1 MHHDSMNLNNRTNSM
16 EGKAMV
22 VRFAKHPVR
31 LLPFGGI
38 LEFEKDID
46 TLFQDF
52 LGGSRSRPFASGCPA
67 MDMAEQGNETVVVM
81 ELPGVKKEDL
91 KVVVEDGFL
100 TVSGER
106 KEHALPENSRWV
118 RNEIAAGNFSR
129 TIELP
134 HAVKDQGISAELV
147 NGLLTIVLPKADEV
161 RPRQISVK

>member
-1 MHHDSMNLNNRTNSM
+1 
-16 EGKAMV
+16 MV
-22 VRFAKHPVR
+22 MRFAKHPAH
-31 LLPFGGI
+31 LIPFGGGQ
-38 LEFEKDID
+38 EFEKDID
-46 TLFQDF
+46 TLFKDF
-52 LGGSRSRPFASGCPA
+52 LVGPRSRLLASGCPA
-67 MDMAEQGNETVVVM
+67 MDIAEQGNETVLVM

>member
-1 MHHDSMNLNNRTNSM
+1 M
-16 EGKAMV
+16 EGKTMV
-22 VRFAKHPVR
+22 VRFAKQPAR

-46 TLFQDF
+46 SLFQEF
-52 LGGSRSRPFASGCPA
+52 LGGSRSQGFAPGCPA
-67 MDMAEQGNETVVVM
+67 MDIAEHGNETVVVL

-91 KVVVEDGFL
+91 KVVVEDGIL

-118 RNEIAAGNFSR
+118 RNEIAAGTFSR
-129 TIELP
+129 SIELP

>member
-1 MHHDSMNLNNRTNSM
+1 
-16 EGKAMV
+16 MV
-22 VRFAKHPVR
+22 MRFAKHPAH
-31 LLPFGGI
+31 LIPFGGGQ
-38 LEFEKDID
+38 EFEKDID
-46 TLFQDF
+46 TLFKDF
-52 LGGSRSRPFASGCPA
+52 LVGPRSRLLASGCPA
-67 MDMAEQGNETVVVM
+67 MDIAEQGNETVLVM

-147 NGLLTIVLPKADEV
+147 NGLLTTVLPKADEV